1 MAWGYARGFV
11 IEHDNTVKRKIDCKD
26 CEYYE
31 LEDKSCGKRPLYLP
45 EDGYNSWRN
54 CDYFKLTPAASHYEE
69 KKAQYAE
76 FQRRKKNGRKE
87 GDSAQKKEDKS
98 HVTHKK
104 ELNIQKK
111 LTISVQQDTPNKTPV
126 NRGYTVVAY
135 EQRKLRK
142 DLRYE
147 FIYITTDRST
157 KKNIKVAFDDLNKV
171 AYVNKNV
178 YTQEAIEKVRLL
190 IP

>member
-31 LEDKSCGKRPLYLP
+31 SEDKSCGKRPLYLP

-104 ELNIQKK
+104 ELNIQK
-111 LTISVQQDTPNKTPV
+111 N
-126 NRGYTVVAY
+126 
-135 EQRKLRK
+135 
-142 DLRYE
+142 
-147 FIYITTDRST
+147 
-157 KKNIKVAFDDLNKV
+157 
-171 AYVNKNV
+171 
-178 YTQEAIEKVRLL
+178 
-190 IP
+190 

>member
-1 MAWGYARGFV
+1 MTWGYARGFV

-31 LEDKSCGKRPLYLP
+31 PEDKSCGKRPLYLP

-54 CDYFKLTPAASHYEE
+54 CNYFKLTPAASHYEE

-87 GDSAQKKEDKS
+87 GDSAKKKEDKS

-104 ELNIQKK
+104 ESNIQKK
-111 LTISVQQDTPNKTPV
+111 PTISVQQDTPNKTHI

-142 DLRYE
+142 NLRYE
-147 FIYITTDRST
+147 FISITMGRNT
-157 KKNIKVAFDDLNKV
+157 KKTVQVAFDDLNKV
-171 AYVNKNV
+171 AYVNKNI
-178 YTQEAIEKVRLL
+178 YTQEAIEKVQLL
-190 IP
+190 IR